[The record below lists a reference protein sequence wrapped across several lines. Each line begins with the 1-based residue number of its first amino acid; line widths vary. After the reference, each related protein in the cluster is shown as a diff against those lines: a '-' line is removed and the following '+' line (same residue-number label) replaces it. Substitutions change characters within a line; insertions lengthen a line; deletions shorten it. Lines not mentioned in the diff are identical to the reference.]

1 MKKYG
6 RHCLR
11 RCLSVLLAVVMVCA
25 AAQTLVFA
33 VDLSSDDITPGWH
46 AGSARARYT
55 TSGTLEITFPESTK
69 SDATYYA
76 EFYDLDGENREEPVG
91 NAVPLTT
98 TRTYADDTTLVSAV
112 LDRDWVESSGLDMSH
127 RISVAITA
135 VKDGW
140 RSEAIEALIG
150 ESLDVPQAGSSPD
163 GTDLY
168 ASLARFEE
176 TSPDNTLEEG
186 GASYN
191 GAPYWSYD
199 KGSNGI
205 GAMDINGVFA
215 DDMDSPYEYP
225 GFDGS
230 TAFRLYLNGSD
241 QSTGEDERFDVM
253 YRQDHWKFA
262 GAEDLWIW
270 VDTSFVE
277 FDEFAIQVHYMDYTG
292 RMTWDSVDKY
302 KDSQSHSL
310 QTKYSDDAYS
320 TIGYAKAK
328 GGEPVPVY
336 YLNEDGLWD
345 VMYTNEN
352 GYLENFGHYR
362 GFLRVPV
369 DKLWNEND
377 NVTYKTLKDERPH
390 SYEVWIQSDW
400 PLNRWEMRL
409 GSAEDLYIAENKSY
423 SWESWT
429 NAFGGNETFYFD
441 KDKFNQSMV
450 EHDHVGL
457 SVVPIEDIASVGITW
472 NGASAD
478 SMNKPFYIDQ
488 IGFSG
493 SSLQTNA
500 VDNDP
505 NPVKTLDDY
514 AMVPND
520 SDAVNQLIEKYIP
533 NPEVVSVSDS
543 GIVEDL
549 EAICDQLKLTYPE
562 KLRVARER
570 LNDILSGATDSVEYV
585 SRQLDSADS
594 LSSDDIIDLYTIYC
608 SFTLGEIHR
617 LGLENER
624 KLLELY
630 EQKGFNE
637 WFPNDSLNDIYY
649 LPFNDVES
657 GYSVGQ
663 SALHEYDD
671 YNLTPEGK
679 VHYFD
684 RGHILDWGNS
694 DVDMTQ
700 AWENTENLLAYSRM
714 GYNDE
719 RNGTMQRFGYGIT
732 TIGQN
737 GFANSRSIDTE
748 LYRETLSSGS
758 NVENYRI
765 SLTYNGDSKD
775 RWYDLEKGNFSGAEY
790 FTFYADF
797 SNVKDIRK
805 LWITIRTGDG
815 TIYSNDETD
824 SVWSYDVFN
833 LNAPENGWYPL
844 SSDNDGCLNTG
855 LVGFRGFIRIP
866 VSYFNEIGGDRI
878 LTNDLSSVGQ
888 VKVFLSGNP
897 GGNDEAGSS
906 FVLDMF
912 GFISSE
918 QEYNFTQTLEQQY
931 HQIVD
936 LPDPDNN
943 AKELFG
949 TALEALFANEIT
961 DLDNSTITLFDRKA
975 ELNDVSAYDQL
986 IEAYN
991 TMTLTEKKQ
1000 ADKDLSAASGGAYTG
1015 VDELQLFVKNY
1026 DEWGGT
1032 LGNLQRNAI
1041 EAVTLRTNVDTAFNS
1056 PADTPLDTAPVVL
1069 ILKTYAGYP
1078 DYYKYSVQTYWPDRN
1093 LRAVFPNYHPEEEFV
1108 GSSEDDPVKLKLSS
1122 DGATYTGTF
1131 TFLYEGAVAEGYG
1144 INFSNLPKTLTLT
1157 TTDNQSIQVSVV
1169 WNTEAV
1175 EHGEGKN
1182 LTATFSVA
1190 EAAVTHA
1197 GTYNG
1202 DFTINIDKAADTG
1215 TNQSGNSNPV
1225 TNAADYRKSGIIV
1238 YVQLVSEA
1246 SYTVV
1251 IPADTSIEWGANS
1264 TQVGNVHLDEATL
1277 NLPAGAAV
1285 DVSISHDGNLTLTEQ
1300 NYTIPYSLNGAFAD
1314 NGSCVLDESNP
1325 NSGDFSVDIT
1335 DEQWRQAPMISADYK
1350 DTLTFT
1356 ATYRE
1361 SN

>member
-33 VDLSSDDITPGWH
+33 VDLSGDDITPGWNE
-46 AGSARARYT
+46 GSARARYT

-76 EFYDLDGENREEPVG
+76 EFYDLDGENREEPVV
-91 NAVPLTT
+91 NAVSLTT

-112 LDRDWVESSGLDMSH
+112 LDRDWVERSGLDMSH

-140 RSEAIEALIG
+140 RSEAIEALVG

-400 PLNRWEMRL
+400 PLNSWEMRL

-429 NAFGGNETFYFD
+429 NAFGGKETFYFD

-1026 DEWGGT
+1026 DEWNGAK
-1032 LGNLQRNAI
+1032 GNLFTNA
-1041 EAVTLRTNVDTAFNS
+1041 ENADGLRALVTQAFEGGS
-1056 PADTPLDTAPVVL
+1056 VLADGTPGEIDAIFAAFAQYPA
-1069 ILKTYAGYP
+1069 
-1078 DYYKYSVQTYWPDRN
+1078 YYSHSVQTYWPDRN
-1093 LRAVFPNYHPEEEFV
+1093 LHAVFPNYNPGNVVTTSPTVELTYDETTDSYV
-1108 GSSEDDPVKLKLSS
+1108 GSFDFKYVGAVGARPDTQMSFVCEELQDNQVPLTFDDKTVQADVTGFSTDIVTGDQTQKITFTVKASDITTAGEYTGSLTIGVSVLPDSENKNIEDPAQYRDSFMLNLKL
-1122 DGATYTGTF
+1122 
-1131 TFLYEGAVAEGYG
+1131 
-1144 INFSNLPKTLTLT
+1144 
-1157 TTDNQSIQVSVV
+1157 VSQ
-1169 WNTEAV
+1169 
-1175 EHGEGKN
+1175 
-1182 LTATFSVA
+1182 
-1190 EAAVTHA
+1190 AA
-1197 GTYNG
+1197 
-1202 DFTINIDKAADTG
+1202 FTI
-1215 TNQSGNSNPV
+1215 
-1225 TNAADYRKSGIIV
+1225 
-1238 YVQLVSEA
+1238 
-1246 SYTVV
+1246 V
-1251 IPADTSIEWGANS
+1251 IPADVEIPWGQEDAYPTSGLEMKDSFLPNGA
-1264 TQVGNVHLDEATL
+1264 H
-1277 NLPAGAAV
+1277 V
-1285 DVSISHDGNLTLTEQ
+1285 DVSVENEKYIMTRGEDPTMQ
-1300 NYTIPYSLNGAFAD
+1300 IPYTLAESENNAPFVSHVFEDDDMVG
-1314 NGSCVLDESNP
+1314 LDVTVTKDDWDAAP
-1325 NSGDFSVDIT
+1325 VI
-1335 DEQWRQAPMISADYK
+1335 DEYS
-1350 DTLTFT
+1350 DTVVFT
-1356 ATYRE
+1356 VAYVE
-1361 SN
+1361 Q

>member
-6 RHCLR
+6 RHYLR
-11 RCLSVLLAVVMVCA
+11 RCLSVLLAVAMVCA

-33 VDLSSDDITPGWH
+33 VDVTDDPVTPGWNKG
-46 AGSARARYT
+46 AARARYT

-69 SDATYYA
+69 PGAEYYA
-76 EFYDLDGENREEPVG
+76 QFYDLDGENRESPVG
-91 NAVPLTT
+91 ETAELKTSRT
-98 TRTYADDTTLVSAV
+98 TYADGTPLVSAT
-112 LDRDWVESSGLDMSH
+112 LGRDWVESSGLNMSH

-140 RSEAIEALIG
+140 RSEAIEALVG
-150 ESLDVPQAGSSPD
+150 ESLDVPQAGASPD
-163 GTDLY
+163 GVDLY

-186 GASYN
+186 GASYK

-199 KGSNGI
+199 KGSNGV

-241 QSTGEDERFDVM
+241 QSAGEDERFDVM
-253 YRQDHWKFA
+253 YRQDHYKFEN
-262 GAEDLWIW
+262 AEDLWIW

-277 FDEFAIQVHYMDYTG
+277 FEEFAIQVHYMDYTG
-292 RMTWDSVDKY
+292 TIQYWRDQSEIRDGNNGSTQYSV
-302 KDSQSHSL
+302 
-310 QTKYSDDAYS
+310 DAYS
-320 TIGYAKAK
+320 TIGYAKRNNGA
-328 GGEPVPVY
+328 PVPVY

-345 VMYTNEN
+345 VMYTNSD
-352 GYLENFGHYR
+352 GYLQDFGHYR

-369 DKLWNEND
+369 EYLSNENVD
-377 NVTYKTLKDERPH
+377 STCDSLYVERPY
-390 SYEVWIQSDW
+390 SFTVEGWANYYEFPILSDHK
-400 PLNRWEMRL
+400 L
-409 GSAEDLYIAENKSY
+409 GSFTAEEAMNELRTQGTVSY
-423 SWESWT
+423 WDTEDKAGADREGAT
-429 NAFGGNETFYFD
+429 LDVEKFCNAADVPGF
-441 KDKFNQSMV
+441 
-450 EHDHVGL
+450 
-457 SVVPIEDIASVGITW
+457 SVVPIEDIASVGVTW

-493 SSLQTNA
+493 SSLETDD
-500 VDNDP
+500 VKEDP
-505 NPVKTLDDY
+505 NPVKTLDEY

-520 SDAVNQLIEKYIP
+520 LDAVNQLIEEYIP
-533 NPEVVSVSDS
+533 DPKVVSVSDS

-549 EAICDQLKLTYPE
+549 EVICDQLELDYPE
-562 KLRVARER
+562 KLKTSRDR
-570 LNDILSGATDSVEYV
+570 LNSLLSGVTDSVEYV

-630 EQKGFNE
+630 EQKGFNK

-684 RGHILDWGNS
+684 RGHILDWDNS
-694 DVDMTQ
+694 NVDMTQ

-719 RNGTMQRFGYGIT
+719 INGTMQRFGYGIT

-737 GFANSRSIDTE
+737 GFANSKSIDTE
-748 LYRETLSSGS
+748 LYRETLALGTDI
-758 NVENYRI
+758 ENYRI
-765 SLTYNGDSKD
+765 SLTYDGDSEES
-775 RWYDLEKGNFSGAEY
+775 WNNLEKGDFSGAEY

-824 SVWSYDVFN
+824 NVWSYDVFN
-833 LNAPENGWYPL
+833 LNNPPEGWYSL
-844 SSDNDGCLNTG
+844 KSDEDGCLNTG

-866 VSYFNEIGGDRI
+866 VNCFNEIGGGRI
-878 LTNDLSSVGQ
+878 LTDDLSSVGQ

-912 GFISSE
+912 GFISNE
-918 QEYNFTQTLEQQY
+918 KDNNFTQTLEQQY
-931 HQIVD
+931 HQKVD
-936 LPDPDNN
+936 LPVVDAN
-943 AKELFG
+943 AEKLFM
-949 TALEALFANEIT
+949 TALTALFTPVTDANGKQIQ
-961 DLDNSTITLFDRKA
+961 LFDREAKA
-975 ELNDVSAYDQL
+975 DNVSAYDKL
-986 IEAYN
+986 IKAYN
-991 TMTLTEKKQ
+991 TMTLSEKEK
-1000 ADKDLSAASGGAYTG
+1000 ADEALSRASGNAYTG
-1015 VDELQLFVKNY
+1015 IDELQLFVRNY
-1026 DEWGGT
+1026 DEWGG
-1032 LGNLQRNAI
+1032 LGEGKLQLNAEEAVSQRN
-1041 EAVTLRTNVDTAFNS
+1041 EVERAFRS
-1056 PADTPLDTAPVVL
+1056 PTGTGLDVAPVVS
-1069 ILKTYAGYP
+1069 ILKAYAGYP

-1093 LRAVFPNYHPEEEFV
+1093 LNAVFPNYRPDLTVDGLAEGDPV
-1108 GSSEDDPVKLKLSS
+1108 RLTLSEDGKN
-1122 DGATYTGTF
+1122 YTGTF
-1131 TFLYEGAVAEGYG
+1131 TLPYVGAVAEDYG
-1144 INFSNLPKTLTLT
+1144 IDFTSLPSRLQM
-1157 TTDNQSIQVSVV
+1157 QSADGQATIMVSIDWEGQSVQR
-1169 WNTEAV
+1169 
-1175 EHGEGKN
+1175 GEGKS
-1182 LTATFSVA
+1182 LVGTFTIPA
-1190 EAAVTHA
+1190 NEIKHA
-1197 GTYNG
+1197 GEYGST
-1202 DFTINIDKAADTG
+1202 FTFGINKKADTG
-1215 TNQSGNSNPV
+1215 SWVKNPGE
-1225 TNAADYRKSGIIV
+1225 YRKTDITV
-1238 YVQLVSEA
+1238 YVKLESEA
-1246 SYTVV
+1246 SFTVV
-1251 IPADTSIEWGANS
+1251 IPADVQIPWGEN
-1264 TQVGNVHLDEATL
+1264 THTMDDLCMEDCF
-1277 NLPAGAAV
+1277 LPSDAHV
-1285 DVSISHDGNLTLTEQ
+1285 DVSVDSNNSSCMRYGDAS
-1300 NYTIPYSLNGAFAD
+1300 IPYKL
-1314 NGSCVLDESNP
+1314 L
-1325 NSGDFSVDIT
+1325 SGEEEFKKHQFTDVDKVPLSVNVTNDAWS
-1335 DEQWRQAPMISADYK
+1335 EAPVISDKYE

-1356 ATYRE
+1356 VSYQE
-1361 SN
+1361 VE